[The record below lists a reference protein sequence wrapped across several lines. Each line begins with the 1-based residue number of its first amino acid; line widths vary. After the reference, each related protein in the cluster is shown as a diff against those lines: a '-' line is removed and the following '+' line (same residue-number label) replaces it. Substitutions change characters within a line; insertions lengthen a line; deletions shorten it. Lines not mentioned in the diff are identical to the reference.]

1 MYDQFPDL
9 YLNAVGIPE
18 KVRKNISEVLVNAL
32 SEAFPDEKEFRILE
46 PGIGLGQITKELWR
60 PLETQRLRAQVYGID
75 ISKEM
80 LQELYLRL
88 QKNGF
93 SRITDTVWQKE
104 TLTIRGFKDD
114 FLKWKN
120 SPTSNFHAIFP
131 IFFLHH
137 LYDKWQEGLLKCF
150 SALAPSGIIAVA
162 EDAGDTVVWDGWFQN
177 LDIEPLISNIEKF
190 ERRRKFIR
198 LGRIF
203 TEELTKGGHREFL
216 PLRAGYM
223 QPVLHVLDSPL
234 FKKIDKKEFEW
245 ESTIK
250 LVDKTEG
257 WLNAL
262 EEKALSPLRYVA
274 EKDRKKIM
282 QNIKEEARALFG
294 NLDVEIPIKRKLRLY
309 LYEKLPFSD
318 FESVAKHFVMHVN
331 EAEFVRLGR
340 YLPRPSSPDSPE
352 SDIDQKGTLLSI
364 ANYGIADKGVEMFH
378 VIRWRDQIESWERN
392 IPVYVYGEKGAAIK
406 TFGKLIAYHSLT
418 KYFIEEREF
427 KGADLIFKDFPE
439 KFVLDTVY
447 VPGPDG
453 FSWSVHYHPT
463 GKLYKLSL
471 FIPKTRDLLPDKAE
485 EIIRKEIKSVK
496 KEDPSCIV
504 AHRQEEDPSCI
515 VNRQMGYIFS
525 HKKLAQR
532 ISISSYLRDQ
542 TLAGKLSID
551 EKQIESIKD
560 ALLGWIDFQEF
571 FTGNKLWKSCRD
583 KLENFARILVCGQV
597 LGDRILYYP
606 IATFLNGKNEQH
618 SSGGYIFIGSKDMS
632 VKGNALLNYGGLT
645 FRSRSVGDWAEKASQ
660 KTLKRILGLVAH
672 DLVKDSDLVSQV
684 LGKGYPEFAKE
695 FAASLTNKSAALAYI
710 GEENLG
716 KKLKG
721 EFKSATKWKKL
732 EEHIMLI
739 FKRNLLRIAF
749 DKKVHFATK
758 GEALWQDTV
767 EQKEREYIEILKEF
781 SLGTLELL
789 PSRFNISINLKA
801 TAILDNFKAEANNL
815 LSLPI
820 PSFFSGGQAYYG
832 ELLESVF
839 EEAVCNAI
847 KFGAPSKENFFKV
860 DVDLSYENC
869 DKESDKGYI
878 WLNVKNYVP
887 WEKSQKDLNDHIE
900 SSEKEAVGL
909 IGMKNVLDSAGG
921 KYKKS
926 FNDRYIIPEVKKI
939 SANASSYGY
948 KTMYE
953 VAVAFPYWRQEHERQ
968 Q

>member
-150 SALAPSGIIAVA
+150 SALAPSGIIAVT

-262 EEKALSPLRYVA
+262 EEKALSPLRCVA
-274 EKDRKKIM
+274 EKHRKKIM

-331 EAEFVRLGR
+331 EAEFVRLGKH
-340 YLPRPSSPDSPE
+340 LPRPSSPDSLE

-406 TFGKLIAYHSLT
+406 TFGKLIAYLSLT
-418 KYFIEEREF
+418 KHFIEEREF

-453 FSWSVHYHPT
+453 FRWSVHYHPT

-485 EIIRKEIKSVK
+485 EIIRKIKSVK
-496 KEDPSCIV
+496 
-504 AHRQEEDPSCI
+504 EEDPSCI
-515 VNRQMGYIFS
+515 ADHRQTGYIFF
-525 HKKLAQR
+525 HKMLAQR
-532 ISISSYLRDQ
+532 TSISSYLRDQ

-606 IATFLNGKNEQH
+606 IATFLNGNDQQH

-632 VKGNALLNYGGLT
+632 VNEDALLNYGSLT
-645 FRSRSVGDWAEKASQ
+645 FRSRSIGDWAEKAVLNYSALIGSAISHNLKKYLWLLEQ
-660 KTLKRILGLVAH
+660 KREDKNLWPYLMNYIKNQAEWLHYASIGKGITRSFQIHKQKVQNLPLDYSGKINTAFTTYFLEKIIETAAGIKALESYRANYKRASNNLPTLQGLTEHLHVSSDEMETFIKDMLSIRFNPDGIERLIILDKEELLKLKGFLDSVLGELLMNALRCAFSEESVVGDRVVINVKGEGDNVVLEVKNILGGCRDTSDRGYSSLFENTSDTARILDLACRGELEKIGGLVALAVTMQTVGG
-672 DLVKDSDLVSQV
+672 DIKLSRSDGFYITTVS
-684 LGKGYPEFAKE
+684 F
-695 FAASLTNKSAALAYI
+695 
-710 GEENLG
+710 
-716 KKLKG
+716 
-721 EFKSATKWKKL
+721 
-732 EEHIMLI
+732 
-739 FKRNLLRIAF
+739 F
-749 DKKVHFATK
+749 DFMK
-758 GEALWQDTV
+758 
-767 EQKEREYIEILKEF
+767 KERK
-781 SLGTLELL
+781 
-789 PSRFNISINLKA
+789 
-801 TAILDNFKAEANNL
+801 
-815 LSLPI
+815 
-820 PSFFSGGQAYYG
+820 
-832 ELLESVF
+832 
-839 EEAVCNAI
+839 
-847 KFGAPSKENFFKV
+847 
-860 DVDLSYENC
+860 
-869 DKESDKGYI
+869 
-878 WLNVKNYVP
+878 
-887 WEKSQKDLNDHIE
+887 
-900 SSEKEAVGL
+900 
-909 IGMKNVLDSAGG
+909 
-921 KYKKS
+921 
-926 FNDRYIIPEVKKI
+926 NDR
-939 SANASSYGY
+939 
-948 KTMYE
+948 
-953 VAVAFPYWRQEHERQ
+953 
-968 Q
+968 

>member
-1 MYDQFPDL
+1 MNNRSTKGTGGCKSMYDQFPDL

-262 EEKALSPLRYVA
+262 EEKALSPLRCVA
-274 EKDRKKIM
+274 EKHRKKIM

-331 EAEFVRLGR
+331 EAEFVRLGN
-340 YLPRPSSPDSPE
+340 LPRPSSPDSQE
-352 SDIDQKGTLLSI
+352 SCIDQTGTLLSI
-364 ANYGIADKGVEMFH
+364 ANYGIVDKGVEMFH
-378 VIRWRDQIESWERN
+378 AIRWRDQIESWERN
-392 IPVYVYGEKGAAIK
+392 IPVYVYGKKKAAIK
-406 TFGKLIAYHSLT
+406 TFGKLIAYHFLT
-418 KYFIEEREF
+418 KHFIEEREF

-447 VPGPDG
+447 VSGSDG
-453 FSWSVHYHPT
+453 FSWRVHYHPT
-463 GKLYKLSL
+463 GNLYKLKL
-471 FIPKTRDLLPDKAE
+471 KIPKTINLPNKLE
-485 EIIRKEIKSVK
+485 EIIRKEIERIK

-504 AHRQEEDPSCI
+504 AHRQ
-515 VNRQMGYIFS
+515 MGYIFS
-525 HKKLAQR
+525 YEKLAQR
-532 ISISSYLRDQ
+532 ISPSISKHLKD
-542 TLAGKLSID
+542 LNND
-551 EKQIESIKD
+551 EVLIESIKNG
-560 ALLGWIDFQEF
+560 LLSWIDFQEF
-571 FTGNKLWKSCRD
+571 LTGNQLWKKCRD
-583 KLENFARILVCGQV
+583 KLENFARILVCVQV
-597 LGDRILYYP
+597 LGDRISYYP
-606 IATFLNGKNEQH
+606 IATFLNGNDQQH
-618 SSGGYIFIGSKDMS
+618 SSGGYIFVGSKDMS
-632 VKGNALLNYGGLT
+632 VKGNAILNYGGLT
-645 FRSRSVGDWAEKASQ
+645 FRSRSVGDWAEKERLNEWKILTYRWSHNIRNVLETMYSYIYGDSKQ
-660 KTLKRILGLVAH
+660 ELKRKYKELCEINEAILQISRNPEKYRKLCKILENQEFVELNKLIIGQMSDHVRTFCLNENNRETFESYVDRLGLDGKQVSKEIEERLNGSMYPIEFQLDNTSWVSVNIEIKKNLRVNKYCGRILTIVFAEVFRNAFKNIEEFMKYAREKTVRVPFYLYVKAEECQDAKYRITIETSMLPGTPH
-672 DLVKDSDLVSQV
+672 DKINVIKYARGLGGEAQNIWLLNLMGVS
-684 LGKGYPEFAKE
+684 YDD
-695 FAASLTNKSAALAYI
+695 I
-710 GEENLG
+710 
-716 KKLKG
+716 
-721 EFKSATKWKKL
+721 KL
-732 EEHIMLI
+732 EKGCDWRNGCKKYL
-739 FKRNLLRIAF
+739 FKFNLLPELF
-749 DKKVHFATK
+749 TV
-758 GEALWQDTV
+758 GEKYD
-767 EQKEREYIEILKEF
+767 QKI
-781 SLGTLELL
+781 
-789 PSRFNISINLKA
+789 
-801 TAILDNFKAEANNL
+801 
-815 LSLPI
+815 
-820 PSFFSGGQAYYG
+820 
-832 ELLESVF
+832 
-839 EEAVCNAI
+839 
-847 KFGAPSKENFFKV
+847 
-860 DVDLSYENC
+860 
-869 DKESDKGYI
+869 
-878 WLNVKNYVP
+878 
-887 WEKSQKDLNDHIE
+887 
-900 SSEKEAVGL
+900 
-909 IGMKNVLDSAGG
+909 
-921 KYKKS
+921 
-926 FNDRYIIPEVKKI
+926 
-939 SANASSYGY
+939 
-948 KTMYE
+948 
-953 VAVAFPYWRQEHERQ
+953 
-968 Q
+968 

>member
-177 LDIEPLISNIEKF
+177 LDIEPLISNTEKF

-262 EEKALSPLRYVA
+262 EEKALSPLRCVA
-274 EKDRKKIM
+274 EKHRKKIM

-340 YLPRPSSPDSPE
+340 YLPRPSSPDSLE
-352 SDIDQKGTLLSI
+352 SDIDHKGTLLSVSNCGI
-364 ANYGIADKGVEMFH
+364 SANGVEMLQ
-378 VIRWRDQIESWERN
+378 ILRWREQIESWERGF
-392 IPVYVYGEKGAAIK
+392 PTYVYCEKEEECIQSFSKFILYDAL
-406 TFGKLIAYHSLT
+406 TNLI
-418 KYFIEEREF
+418 IEQKQF
-427 KGADLIFKDFPE
+427 KGADFIFRGFPE
-439 KFVLDTVY
+439 KFTIDTLYETNATEFAWDVR
-447 VPGPDG
+447 
-453 FSWSVHYHPT
+453 YHTT
-463 GKLYKLSL
+463 GELCKLTLK
-471 FIPKTRDLLPDKAE
+471 IPKTINIENDVKE
-485 EIIRKEIKSVK
+485 KIIEQIGRVREN
-496 KEDPSCIV
+496 DPTCIQT
-504 AHRQEEDPSCI
+504 HRE
-515 VNRQMGYIFS
+515 RGYIFS
-525 HKKLAQR
+525 YVKLFPH
-532 ISISSYLRDQ
+532 IDITDHLRDLIRNQ
-542 TLAGKLSID
+542 KLRVD
-551 EKQIESIKD
+551 ETSVKSIKEGISH
-560 ALLGWIDFQEF
+560 LLDFQES
-571 FTGNKLWKSCRD
+571 FTGNSLWNS
-583 KLENFARILVCGQV
+583 LEDNVESFAKILVCAQV
-597 LGDRILYYP
+597 LGDRVLYYP
-606 IATFLNGKNEQH
+606 IGTFLDNDNQQR

-632 VKGNALLNYGGLT
+632 VKENALLNYGGLT

-684 LGKGYPEFAKE
+684 LGKGYTEFAKE

-758 GEALWQDTV
+758 GEALWRDTV

-801 TAILDNFKAEANNL
+801 KAILDNFKAEANTL

-887 WEKSQKDLNDHIE
+887 WETSQKDLNDHIE

-926 FNDRYIIPEVKKI
+926 FNDRYIIPEVKKL
-939 SANASSYGY
+939 SANASSPYGY